1 VDLIILTCERPCEGK
16 GKRAIPLKNPVG
28 PAGAKLV
35 YVHTPQA
42 VPQFI
47 INTDT

>member
-1 VDLIILTCERPCEGK
+1 MQMEYIIIGIAL
-16 GKRAIPLKNPVG
+16 AIVANALFEFLG
-28 PAGAKLV
+28 YG
-35 YVHTPQA
+35 QA